1 MRFQEE
7 ACGNCGQDLTA
18 AEAVRG
24 REMPQAG
31 EMVFL
36 GACPGCG
43 TNRIMV
49 PPVAEGPVAAEAPET
64 GGGGEEEEAAGED
77 DEPAPA
83 VEAEATPTEAGPTEE
98 AEATAT
104 EAGPTEEAM
113 SPTEPDPTVCP
124 KCGGAKSPSANVCR
138 NCYEA
143 GQSQP
148 E

>member
-1 MRFQEE
+1 MRFKEE
-7 ACGNCGQDLTA
+7 ACGDCGQDLTD
-18 AEAVRG
+18 AEADRV

-49 PPVAEGPVAAEAPET
+49 PPVVEGPVAAEAPDTE
-64 GGGGEEEEAAGED
+64 GGGEEAAGED
-77 DEPAPA
+77 DEPNTVA
-83 VEAEATPTEAGPTEE
+83 E

-104 EAGPTEEAM
+104 EAGPTEEAT

-143 GQSQP
+143 GQS
-148 E
+148 ETE